1 MQICDSTKVGF
12 GALAHLGYL
21 IEFGRL
27 IGELG
32 LEVFGYEVG
41 IVSGCCTDGYQTQS
55 ENIVKLPGRED
66 DHALGGRFNL
76 GFTAEV
82 LDRTREFAITR
93 GRAHA
98 GRKG

>member
-55 ENIVKLPGRED
+55 ENIVKLPGRKD
-66 DHALGGRFNL
+66 NHALGSRFNL

-93 GRAHA
+93 SRTHA

>member
-12 GALAHLGYL
+12 GALADLGYL
-21 IEFGRL
+21 IEFGQL

-32 LEVFGYEVG
+32 LEVFGHEVG
-41 IVSGCCTDGYQTQS
+41 IVSGCRANRYQTQS
-55 ENIVKLPGRED
+55 ENIVKLPGRKD
-66 DHALGGRFNL
+66 NHALGGRFNL
-76 GFTAEV
+76 GFTTEM

-93 GRAHA
+93 SRAHA